1 MIKIFFLFILLN
13 IKIFGENIKNN
24 SVIIRTSY
32 GAIEGFIHKLE
43 NGKSVN
49 VFLGIPFAE
58 KPIGILRFEKPKIPS
73 KWEGIKLTKEYSPA
87 CVPHAL
93 PIGDE
98 ILNLNVPFNEDCLY
112 LNIISP
118 NRKEEKENK
127 EKLFPI
133 LLIIHGGAFEVG
145 TARNYN
151 YKLLGEYFVNQNIIV
166 ITVQYR
172 LGVLGNLG
180 LWDLLLA
187 LKWINK
193 EINLFGGDINK
204 ITLFGYSAG
213 SAAVSS
219 LAISPHSRKL
229 FKQAIQLSGS
239 PFGQTKSGTFI
250 FKETKELGKELNC
263 IKEELNKEWNEINS
277 LNLKECLRFVSI
289 EKIHEAMKKIGSS
302 RADIN
307 FAKFATRTSDND
319 FFPKDLINLIEESPP
334 KPTIMGHCT
343 MDSLAYTLIQ
353 LKNSSVTQ
361 FVVPFEKIEYFGQ
374 KDFNNIVKEMVAK
387 NKYFGEKIVQ
397 EKIISFYTK
406 EYKINNRKK
415 DNNFFLER
423 YSMLLS
429 DLQYILPAFWELRLK
444 VELKWPIYFYEFA
457 WTEPS
462 LFPEWVKIRESFHM
476 LDHDLIFG
484 IGKFSAKTDEAK
496 EMANLLREIIIN
508 FVIKGKPNNSKNNI
522 YWNIATKND
531 PSRHLFI
538 NGTKPLIKENVYNNE
553 WQRLHFWHK
562 LTETHQEFNLI
573 NGVFGKNIKNG
584 KNGKHDEF

>member
-1 MIKIFFLFILLN
+1 MFKKIFFLLIILLN
-13 IKIFGENIKNN
+13 FKINY
-24 SVIIRTSY
+24 SVIIQTSY
-32 GAIEGFIHKLE
+32 GNLEGFVYKLE

-58 KPIGILRFEKPKIPS
+58 KPIGILRFEKPKPPS
-73 KWEGIKLTKEYSPA
+73 KWEGIKPAKEYSPA

-98 ILNLNVPFNEDCLY
+98 ILNLNVPFDEDCLY

-118 NRKEEKENK
+118 NREEDNK
-127 EKLFPI
+127 EQLYPV

-151 YKLLGEYFVNQNIIV
+151 YKLLGEYFASQNIV
-166 ITVQYR
+166 VVTVQYR

-180 LWDLLLA
+180 LWDLLSSLE
-187 LKWINK
+187 WINK
-193 EINLFGGDINK
+193 EIKKFGGDINK

-213 SAAVSS
+213 AVAVSS
-219 LAISPHSRKL
+219 LTISPHSRNL

-239 PFGQTKSGTFI
+239 PFGQTKSGTFV
-250 FKETKELGKELNC
+250 FNETKVLGKELNC
-263 IKEELNKEWNEINS
+263 LEEVEEEWNKSKS
-277 LNLKECLRFVSI
+277 LKLKECLRSKSV
-289 EKIHEAMKKIGSS
+289 EEIHEAMKIIGPA
-302 RADIN
+302 RADVN
-307 FAKFATRTSDND
+307 FAKFGTRTSDND
-319 FFPKDLINLIEESPP
+319 FFPKDLISLIEESPP

-353 LKNSSVTQ
+353 SKNSSVTQ
-361 FVVPFEKIEYFGQ
+361 FSVPLERIKHFGQ
-374 KDFNNIVKEMVAK
+374 NDFNHIVREMVAK
-387 NKYFGEKIVQ
+387 NKYFGEEIAKIVQ

-406 EYKINNRKK
+406 EYKINDRIK

-429 DLQYILPAFWELRLK
+429 DLHYIAPAFWELRLK
-444 VELKWPIYFYEFA
+444 IEFNWPIYFYEFA
-457 WTEPS
+457 WKESS
-462 LFPEWVKIRESFHM
+462 LFPEWVEIREAFHM

-484 IGKFSAKTDEAK
+484 IGKFAPKSEEAK
-496 EMANLLREIIIN
+496 EVANLLRGIIVN
-508 FVIKGKPNNSKNNI
+508 FVTKGNPKIKTSKNTTIN
-522 YWNIATKND
+522 WNKATKND

-538 NGTKPLIKENVYNNE
+538 NGINPLIKENVYNTE
-553 WQRLHFWHK
+553 WERLHFWHK

-573 NGVFGKNIKNG
+573 NGVYGKKV
-584 KNGKHDEF
+584 KSGKHDEF